1 MVPFR
6 VRQRVRFG
14 ETDAQQVV
22 YYANY
27 LLYAE
32 VGRMAYLREIGI
44 DWQNGLRALGVD
56 ITIGEAS
63 VRYRAPLRFDDE
75 FDIKVSMGE
84 IRRASFA
91 LDYQIDRADGLHCA
105 KASTIQVVID
115 RTSHRSAPLPPDVK
129 TKLEAAMRSEV
140 P

>member
-1 MVPFR
+1 MAPFAI
-6 VRQRVRFG
+6 RQRVRFG

-32 VGRMAYLREIGI
+32 VGRMAFLREIGV
-44 DWQNGLRALGVD
+44 DFAGDLGRLGLDL
-56 ITIGEAS
+56 TIGEAS

-75 FDIKVSMGE
+75 FDIKVRVGE
-84 IRRASFA
+84 IRRASFS
-91 LDYQIDRADGLHCA
+91 LEYDVDRADGLHCA
-105 KASTIQVVID
+105 KVSTVQVIID
-115 RTSHRSAPLPPDVK
+115 RAARRSAAIPAELRAR
-129 TKLEAAMRSEV
+129 LEAARGEV